1 MLLLASEGT
10 GGALGILLLQ
20 VPLPEVNWI
29 TDTSNIFQLSDTLE
43 YFGNLWNTLECW
55 KVRWLARHC
64 RYSKRSLWLHCF
76 LCLDQSL
83 LDSMKCLYPIES
95 VCLFALCFF
104 SKFLHVFLQQQNFA
118 MGSLAQISSGAI
130 RCSFKSGGFWCRYL
144 VRFRRVPLQIP
155 CEVPEGSGADT
166 WLGSRGFWCR
176 YLVRFRK
183 FPVQLPDDSEG
194 LGPGEDAWWGSGGFR
209 GRYLVRFRKVPVQR
223 PCEVPEGFG
232 GENAWW
238 GSEGF
243 RCRYLVRFRRAL
255 VQMLCEIPKGSD
267 VFYGIST

>member
-43 YFGNLWNTLECW
+43 IFGILWN
-55 KVRWLARHC
+55 AG
-64 RYSKRSLWLHCF
+64 RSDDWQGIAGTRRGHFGFIAFCVWTKA
-76 LCLDQSL
+76 CLT
-83 LDSMKCLYPIES
+83 MKCLYPIES

-194 LGPGEDAWWGSGGFR
+194 LGPGEDAW
-209 GRYLVRFRKVPVQR
+209 
-223 PCEVPEGFG
+223 
-232 GENAWW
+232 
-238 GSEGF
+238 
-243 RCRYLVRFRRAL
+243 
-255 VQMLCEIPKGSD
+255 
-267 VFYGIST
+267 